1 MCDFKSLVDPC
12 GVYNPAGTKT
22 DMWLAAAD
30 DVTNI
35 PKFKSDMIP
44 AGTDPGDSVTIG
56 EVYTMAA
63 TKYFKK
69 FKIIAQ
75 SGKVEDNLVGEI
87 GGKTFE
93 SMFTFQLAGTKADQL
108 EFAKCVANGC
118 LIAIPKEK
126 SGQLRNLGS
135 KDDYAWIESIALTT
149 GQKSGDL
156 RGGTYVIKSVQGHPA
171 PVYDSALVIPV
182 AP

>member
-1 MCDFKSLVDPC
+1 MCDFNSLLDPC
-12 GVYNPAGTKT
+12 GVFNPAGTKT

-30 DVTNI
+30 DVANI
-35 PKFKSDMIP
+35 PKFKSEL

-56 EVYTMAA
+56 EAFTMVAL
-63 TKYFKK
+63 KYFKK

-75 SGKVEDNLVGEI
+75 SGKVDDNLTGEI

-93 SMFTFQLAGTKADQL
+93 SMFTFQIAGTKADQL

-118 LIAIPKEK
+118 LIALPKEK
-126 SGQLRNLGS
+126 SGQIRVLGS

-149 GQKSGDL
+149 GQKPGDL
-156 RGGTYVIKSVQGHPA
+156 RGGTYVIKSVQGYPA
-171 PVYDSALVIPV
+171 PVYDAALAIPV